1 MALERRSYTT
11 AEEIALTTQ
20 VESCCPLCG
29 TALFYKKKGHTHRF
43 YELAHIYPLNPKPA
57 EAEELKDVELLSDD
71 RNDLDNQI
79 PLCTGCHTR
88 FDKPRTRAEYE
99 ELFRVKRGLI
109 ERTRQRALM
118 REYPIED
125 GIHQIVVA
133 LGNARFDE
141 AGEED
146 LTLDPQTVDA
156 KCKMAMP
163 ELIIRKIKK
172 NVTDYYPHVKREF
185 RVLEEEYPT
194 KSQLIYSQV
203 RTFYLKQKS
212 LGLPKQE
219 IYQNVV
225 AWFRNV
231 TKTDM
236 IEAPEVIAAFFVQ
249 NCEVFD

>member
-1 MALERRSYTT
+1 MTLERRSFTP

-20 VESCCPLCG
+20 VEGCCPLCG
-29 TALFYKKKGHTHRF
+29 TALFYKKKGRTYRY
-43 YELAHIYPLNPKPA
+43 YELAHIFPLNPKQA
-57 EAEELKDVELLSDD
+57 ETEELKDVELLSAD

-109 ERTRQRALM
+109 ERARQRALM
-118 REYPIED
+118 REYPIEE
-125 GIHQIVVA
+125 GIHQIVVS
-133 LGNARFDE
+133 LGNVRFE
-141 AGEED
+141 ESAEED
-146 LTLDPQTVDA
+146 LTLNPQTVDA
-156 KCKMAMP
+156 KCKTAMP
-163 ELIIRKIKK
+163 ELIIRKIKR
-172 NVTDYYPHVKREF
+172 NVTDYYPYVKREF

-225 AWFRNV
+225 TWFRTV

>member
-1 MALERRSYTT
+1 
-11 AEEIALTTQ
+11 
-20 VESCCPLCG
+20 LCG
-29 TALFYKKKGHTHRF
+29 TALFYKKNGRTYR
-43 YELAHIYPLNPKPA
+43 YYQLAHIYPLNPTPA
-57 EAEELKDVELLSDD
+57 EAEELKDVELLSVN
-71 RNDLDNQI
+71 RNDLENQI

-99 ELFRVKRGLI
+99 ELFRVKRSLI
-109 ERTRQRALM
+109 ERARQRTLM
-118 REYPIED
+118 REYPIEE
-125 GIHQIVVA
+125 GIHQIVLA
-133 LGNARFDE
+133 LGNVSFEESA
-141 AGEED
+141 EED

-156 KCKMAMP
+156 KCKTAMP
-163 ELIIRKIKK
+163 ELIIRKIKR

-185 RVLEEEYPT
+185 RILEEEYPT

-225 AWFRNV
+225 TWFRTV